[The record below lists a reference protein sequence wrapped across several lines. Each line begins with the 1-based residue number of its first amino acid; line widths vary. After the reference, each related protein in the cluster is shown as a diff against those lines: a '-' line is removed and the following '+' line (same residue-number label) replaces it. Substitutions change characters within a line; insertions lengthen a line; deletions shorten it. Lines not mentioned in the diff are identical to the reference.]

1 MGVPDTEPRAS
12 QSISTMSVH
21 QATCTAPVNIAV
33 VKYWGKRDTKLILP
47 TNDSL
52 SVTLDQDHL
61 RTVTTA
67 RADESFGTVG
77 AGSCQDRLWL
87 NGHEETIQPGGR
99 LDACLHELRRLRA
112 EREKA
117 DPSLP
122 PLSRWAL
129 RLCSENNFPTAAGLA
144 SSASGFAAL
153 AVTVAELYGLS
164 ETLSRSELSKIARR
178 GSGSACRSVFGGFVA
193 WDMGQQDNGD
203 DSLAVCVAEREHWP
217 DLHVLICVVN
227 DAKKGTSSTSGMQRT
242 VETSPLLQHRIQQVV
257 PERMRRMREAIQQR
271 DFGAFTDL
279 TTADSNNFHAC
290 CLDTAPPIFYMNDT
304 SRAIVQVIEE
314 LNRARKDAGDDPIAA
329 YTFDAGPNAVLYVR
343 EKDMPTVLGV
353 MHHYFPDA
361 SFDDPFQLH
370 VSSST
375 LPALPPS
382 FREDAVPVHPS
393 GSVRRLIHTRV
404 GDGPRVLERGCGAH
418 SLLNEQGLPLRS

>member
-1 MGVPDTEPRAS
+1 
-12 QSISTMSVH
+12 MSVH

-153 AVTVAELYGLS
+153 AVTVAEL

>member
-1 MGVPDTEPRAS
+1 
-12 QSISTMSVH
+12 MSVH

-33 VKYWGKRDTKLILP
+33 VKYWGKRDTSLILP

-61 RTVTTA
+61 RTVTSA
-67 RADESFGTVG
+67 RADESFGTLD
-77 AGSCQDRLWL
+77 AGSLRDRLWL
-87 NGHEETIQPGGR
+87 NGQEETIKPGGR
-99 LDACLHELRRLRA
+99 LDACLTELRRLRA

-122 PLSRWAL
+122 SLSRWAL

-203 DSLAVCVAEREHWP
+203 DSLAVPVAEREHWP

-227 DAKKGTSSTSGMQRT
+227 DGKKGTSSTSGMQRT
-242 VETSPLLQHRIQQVV
+242 VETSPLLQQRIEHVV

-304 SRAIVQVIEE
+304 SRAIVHVVEE
-314 LNRARKDAGDDPIAA
+314 LNRAHRDAGGDPIAA

-343 EKDMPTVLGV
+343 EKDMPTVLAV
-353 MHHYFPDA
+353 VRHYFPDA
-361 SFDDPFQLH
+361 SFDDPFQLQ
-370 VSSST
+370 VSAG

-382 FREDAVPVHPS
+382 FRADIVPVHPS

-404 GDGPRVLERGCGAH
+404 GDGPRVLERGRGAH